1 MAQKNRTTP
10 KSSSPPGRA
19 GLYDPALEHDACG
32 LALIVRYRG
41 PADHEVVDQAL
52 TALRRLE
59 HRGGIGSDEGTGDGA
74 GITLQIPHDYFCRV
88 LSEQGVELPAVGE
101 YATGIGFFSQDYRR
115 DLIGT
120 TAAVTADAACGLP
133 EPGTD
138 DGDAEEDTVRR
149 IAAEEG
155 LNVLAVR
162 DVPHDESVL
171 GEIARSTQP
180 RMRQVFFVLDADY
193 PAEDAEDL
201 RRRAY
206 IIRKRLDAEGIYFPS
221 LSPATITYKGM
232 LSTGQ
237 LSGFYTELN
246 DERLTSRIALVHSR
260 FSTNTFPSWQ
270 LAQPFGTI
278 AHNGEIN
285 TVRGNRNWM
294 QARESQLDSE
304 LLSSPVPTTSNS
316 LERVCPIVPPGASDS
331 ASFNAVLE
339 LLVAAGRSL
348 PQAMLM
354 MIPEAWENNPG
365 MGESRRAFYEYH
377 SLLMEPW
384 DGPACV
390 AFTDGRLAGAVLD
403 RNGLRPARYVM
414 TNDTVVLA
422 SEVGVVDVDEAEIV
436 ARGRLT
442 PGRMFLVDTETERII
457 SDTEIKNRLS
467 AQHPYADWVKQSSK
481 RLEELPTR
489 VHVSHPQAS
498 VRRRQRTFGYT
509 EEELRLLIAP
519 MAETGAEPLGAMG
532 TDTAIAG
539 LSARPRL
546 LFDYFHQNF
555 AQVTNP
561 PLDSLREHIV
571 TSMAAGLGREG
582 NLLEH
587 GRTDSAHIILDRPV
601 IDNDELAAIAHIRG
615 DHLGTAAP
623 RATVTLSGLY
633 SVNAGADAMEERIE
647 ALCAEASAAVAAGVV
662 FIVVSDRESTADLAP
677 IPSLLLTSALHHHL
691 VRQRTRTRVSI
702 VVEAGDVRE
711 VHHAATLVAF
721 GASAVNPYLLMESAE
736 ELVRADRIRGITE
749 TAAVANVLTAL
760 NKGMLKIM
768 SKMGISTVRSYHG
781 AQTFEAVGLA
791 AELVDRHFTST
802 PHQLGGKT
810 IADIAA
816 DNSARHADAYRD
828 DHPKPAHRPL
838 RGGGEYQWRREGP
851 GHLFSPE
858 TIFKLQHATAT
869 KRFDIFSEYTAA
881 IDEQSREL
889 MTLRGLFELVPGDS
903 GPIDISEVEPAEAI
917 MRRFSTGAMS
927 YGSISREAHET
938 LAIAMNRIGGKSN
951 TGEGGEDADRL
962 VDPERR
968 SAIKQIASGRFGVT
982 SHYLTEADDLQI
994 KMAQGAKP
1002 GEGGQLPGE
1011 KVYPW
1016 IAKTRHATPGV
1027 GLISP
1032 PPHHDIYSIEDLAQL
1047 IHDLGRANARARV
1060 HVKLVSAIG
1069 VGTVAAGVAKAGADV
1084 VLISGHDGGT
1094 GASPLGSLKHA
1105 GTPWELGLAEAQQT
1119 LVLNGLRDRVSVQ
1132 VDGQLKTGRD
1142 VIIAALLGAEEF
1154 GFATTALVV
1163 SGCIMMRVCH
1173 KDTCPVGIATQ
1184 NPVLRERYRG
1194 QADHVVNFFTFI
1206 AEEVRGHLAQLGF
1219 RTLDEAIGAVERLR
1233 IDVERAAATGL
1244 HLDLQS
1250 ILTVPADPS
1259 GSTTGARKGSGP
1271 VTRDFAGELD
1281 PRLLEQ
1287 AGEAIATGRPV
1298 TISSRIENTD
1308 RSVGTLLG
1316 HHVTRSHAAR
1326 GLPEDTIRLELG
1338 GTAGQS
1344 LGAYLPKGVS
1354 ICLSGDAND
1363 YVGKGLSGGI
1373 ISVRPGELSRT
1384 RPEHDVIAGNVI
1396 GYGATSGR
1404 LFVSGQV
1411 GERFL
1416 VRNSGAEAVVEGI
1429 GDHGLEYMTGGVAV
1443 ILGGTGRNFAAGMS
1457 GGTAYVLDFN
1467 PVRLNPDERAAGVF
1481 RFTGVG
1487 VDDMTVLER
1496 LLGEHLARTGSPLA
1510 DELLEGLHRGE
1521 DVLSR
1526 FTKIIPVAYQA
1537 VRDIQADLAAAGH
1550 EPDSEAVWNTILEVT
1565 HG

>member
-1 MAQKNRTTP
+1 MSRETSSTPQLPPQRT
-10 KSSSPPGRA
+10 

-41 PADHEVVDQAL
+41 TADHEVVEQAL
-52 TALRRLE
+52 RALRKLE

-74 GITLQIPHDYFCRV
+74 GLTLQIPHDYFAEV
-88 LSEQGVELPAVGE
+88 LRAEQDIDLPAPGE
-101 YATGIGFFSQDYRR
+101 YAVGIGFFSQDYRT
-115 DLIGT
+115 DLTGLTSTESPIPAGEFP
-120 TAAVTADAACGLP
+120 TAGEEPLAD
-133 EPGTD
+133 
-138 DGDAEEDTVRR
+138 EEALVRR

-155 LNVLAVR
+155 LSVLAIR
-162 DVPHDESVL
+162 DVPRDESVL
-171 GEIARSTQP
+171 GEIAASTQP
-180 RMRQVFFVLDADY
+180 HMRHVFFGFDARYPARDAD
-193 PAEDAEDL
+193 DL
-201 RRRAY
+201 RRRSY
-206 IIRKRLDAEGIYFPS
+206 IVRKRLDREGIYFPS

-232 LSTGQ
+232 LATGQ
-237 LSGFYTELN
+237 LAPYYTELN
-246 DERLTSRIALVHSR
+246 DARVTSRIALVHSR

-294 QARESQLDSE
+294 RAREAHLASD
-304 LLSSPVPTTSNS
+304 LLASPVPETDSS
-316 LERVCPIVPPGASDS
+316 LERLFPIVPPGASDS

-339 LLVAAGRSL
+339 LMVASGRSL

-365 MGESRRAFYEYH
+365 MGESRKAFYEYH

-390 AFTDGRLAGAVLD
+390 GFTDGKLAGAVLD

-414 TNDTVVLA
+414 TSDTVVLA
-422 SEVGVVDVDEAEIV
+422 SEIGVVDLPEADIV
-436 ARGRLT
+436 GRGRLT
-442 PGRMFLVDTETERII
+442 PGRMFLVDTESERII
-457 SDTEIKNRLS
+457 SDTEIKNQL
-467 AQHPYADWVKQSSK
+467 ATQHPYAEWVADSSK
-481 RLEELPTR
+481 RLEDLPTR
-489 VHVSHPQAS
+489 VHVLHPQAS

-509 EEELRLLIAP
+509 EEELRLLITP

-539 LSARPRL
+539 LSTRPRL

-561 PLDSLREHIV
+561 PLDSIREHIV

-587 GRTDSAHIILDRPV
+587 SRPDSAHIMISRPV
-601 IDNDELAAIAHIRG
+601 IDNDELAAIGHVKG
-615 DHLGTAAP
+615 HHLGVDTP
-623 RATVTLSGLY
+623 RPTVTLSGLY
-633 SVNAGADAMEERIE
+633 SVNAGPDAMEARIE
-647 ALCAEASAAVAAGVV
+647 ALCAEASAAVDAGAV
-662 FIVVSDRESTADLAP
+662 FIILSDRDSTADLAP

-691 VRQRTRTRVSI
+691 VRERSRTRVSI

-711 VHHAATLVAF
+711 VHHAATLVSF
-721 GASAVNPYLLMESAE
+721 GASAVNPYLLMETAE
-736 ELVRADRIRGITE
+736 ALVRSDRVTGVSE
-749 TAAVANVLTAL
+749 SAAVANVLGAL
-760 NKGMLKIM
+760 NKGLLKIM
-768 SKMGISTVRSYHG
+768 SKMGISTVQSYHG
-781 AQTFEAVGLA
+781 AQTFEAVGLSDD
-791 AELVDRHFTST
+791 LIDRHFTST
-802 PHQLGGKT
+802 PHQLGGKGMRE
-810 IADIAA
+810 IAA
-816 DNSARHADAYRD
+816 ENTARHADAHRD
-828 DHPKPAHRPL
+828 DHPRPSHRPL
-838 RGGGEYQWRREGP
+838 GVGGEYQWRREGP
-851 GHLFSPE
+851 GHLFNPE
-858 TIFKLQHATAT
+858 TIFKLQHATAS
-869 KRFDIFSEYTAA
+869 KRYDIFEEYTRAV
-881 IDEQSREL
+881 DDQSREL
-889 MTLRGLFELVPGDS
+889 MTLRGLLDLVPGAE

-917 MRRFSTGAMS
+917 MKRFSTGAMS
-927 YGSISREAHET
+927 YGSISKEAHET

-951 TGEGGEDADRL
+951 TGEGGEDVDRL
-962 VDPERR
+962 LDPERR

-1047 IHDLGRANARARV
+1047 IYDLGRANARARV
-1060 HVKLVSAIG
+1060 HVKLVSAVG

-1094 GASPLGSLKHA
+1094 GASPLNSLKHA

-1119 LVLNGLRDRVSVQ
+1119 LILNGLREKVSVQ

-1173 KDTCPVGIATQ
+1173 KDTCPVGVATQ
-1184 NPVLRERYRG
+1184 NPLLRSRYTG

-1206 AEEVRGHLAQLGF
+1206 AEEVRGYLAQLGF

-1233 IDVERAAATGL
+1233 VDEDRARESG
-1244 HLDLQS
+1244 LDLDLS
-1250 ILTVPADPS
+1250 TILTVPGNLS
-1259 GSTTGARKGSGP
+1259 GDTSVARKCAGQ
-1271 VTRDFAGELD
+1271 VFRDFHGELD
-1281 PRLLEQ
+1281 PQLLEQ
-1287 AGEAIATGRPV
+1287 AREAIETKSPV
-1298 TISSRIENTD
+1298 TISSTVVNTD

-1316 HHVTRSHAAR
+1316 HHVTRAHADR
-1326 GLPEDTIRLELG
+1326 GLPEDTIRLELH

-1344 LGAYLPKGVS
+1344 LGAYLPIGVS
-1354 ICLSGDAND
+1354 IDLTGDAND
-1363 YVGKGLSGGI
+1363 YVGKGLSGGT
-1373 ISVRPGELSRT
+1373 VAVHPAPENPT
-1384 RPEHDVIAGNVI
+1384 RPEHNVIAGNVI
-1396 GYGATSGR
+1396 GYGATSGK
-1404 LFVSGQV
+1404 LFISGQV
-1411 GERFL
+1411 GERFM

-1467 PVRLNPDERAAGVF
+1467 PARLNPDERAAGVF

-1487 VDDMTVLER
+1487 VDDMEVLER
-1496 LLGEHLARTGSPLA
+1496 LLGEHVEWTDSPLA
-1510 DELLEGLHRGE
+1510 AQLLDGLRRGE

-1537 VRDIQADLAAAGH
+1537 VRDIQSEMAAEGTPADSDAA
-1550 EPDSEAVWNTILEVT
+1550 WRKILEVT